1 MAANYSIETVL
12 TGYGLV
18 EGPRVD
24 AENGLY
30 FSDPVEGGV
39 YRLAP
44 SGEVETV
51 VPKRRGVGGIVLHA
65 DGGIVISGRDLSHV
79 KDGESRIIWK
89 LEGAPGFN
97 DIFTDAE
104 GRIYA
109 GTQRFDPF
117 LKKPKQVPGEL
128 YRVDAEGQATQLYD
142 DVGLT
147 NGIGFSPDAR
157 QIYHSDSHRLHVIA
171 HDLNE
176 DGRCV
181 NRRVFT
187 RLPKGAPDGL
197 CVDESGCVWVAAY
210 GAACAT
216 RFTPDGKVD
225 LQLEVP
231 AERVASVCLGG
242 PDRRDLY
249 VVTGDNLNDK
259 SLRGTIFRTRVD
271 VPGLPTPLARI

>member
-1 MAANYSIETVL
+1 MATNHPIETVL

-24 AENGLY
+24 AENRLY
-30 FSDPVEGGV
+30 FSDARNGGV

-44 SGEVETV
+44 GSEVETI
-51 VPKRRGVGGIVLHA
+51 VPRRRGVGGIVLHA

-79 KDGESRIIWK
+79 KNGESRIVFK

-97 DIFTDAE
+97 DIFTDTE

-117 LKKPKQVPGEL
+117 REGAQQVSGEL
-128 YRVDAEGQATQLYD
+128 YRIESAGKATELYD

-147 NGIGFSPDAR
+147 NGIGFSPDGR
-157 QIYHSDSHRLHVIA
+157 QIYHSDSHRGHVIA
-171 HDLNE
+171 HDLTE
-176 DGRCV
+176 DGRCI
-181 NRRVFT
+181 NRRVFAQM
-187 RLPKGAPDGL
+187 RSGAPDGL

-216 RFTPDGKVD
+216 RFTPEGDLD

-249 VVTGDNLNDK
+249 VVTGDNSNDR
-259 SLRGTIFRTRVD
+259 SLGGTVFRTRVD
-271 VPGLPTPLARI
+271 VPGLPTPLARV